1 MSFRNTASEACQNER
16 ERREGRR
23 RRFATLMSGC
33 LVVVS
38 VMFASVA
45 AKAAENNYSLV
56 SPDGVEIAVQ
66 EFGNPA
72 GPPIIF
78 IHGLLGSHGNWES
91 QVKSAEL
98 SRFRLITFDL
108 RGHGLSGKPD
118 EGAAYGNARRWADDL
133 HTVVKATQVKS
144 PVLVGWSLGGAVM
157 TNYVATYGDDHL
169 GGLLYVAGV
178 VELSPQLMTAHP
190 DVYGGLASEDAVV
203 RLEATRKFLALCF
216 ARQPDEATFDR
227 LLSNAALSSSTMVRH
242 TPSMPVLAAGA
253 LPRVKVPVV
262 MLYGEKDALVMANAS
277 IERATTLNP
286 AIDTMIYTD
295 SGHAP
300 FLEEAERFNLDLV
313 EFRDSIP
320 VR

>member
-1 MSFRNTASEACQNER
+1 MSFRNTASEACQNKR
-16 ERREGRR
+16 KRREGMRR
-23 RRFATLMSGC
+23 RSATLMSGC
-33 LVVVS
+33 LVAVS
-38 VMFASVA
+38 MMFASVA
-45 AKAAENNYSLV
+45 AKAAEKNYVLI

-66 EFGNPA
+66 EFGNPS

-91 QVKSAEL
+91 QVKSTEL

-133 HTVVKATQVKS
+133 HTVVNATQVES

-169 GGLLYVAGV
+169 GGLFYVAGV

-190 DVYGGLASEDAVV
+190 DVYGGLASDDAKV
-203 RLEATRKFLALCF
+203 RFDATRKFLALCF
-216 ARQPDEATFDR
+216 TKQPDKATFDR
-227 LLSNAALSSSTMVRH
+227 LLSHAALSSLTMVQH
-242 TPSMPVLAAGA
+242 TPSMQVLAADA

-277 IERATTLNP
+277 IERATSLNP

-313 EFRDSIP
+313 EFRDRIP

>member
-1 MSFRNTASEACQNER
+1 MSFRKTASEACQNER

-33 LVVVS
+33 LVAVS

-45 AKAAENNYSLV
+45 AKPAENNYSLV

-78 IHGLLGSHGNWES
+78 IHGLLGSHQNWES

-190 DVYGGLASEDAVV
+190 DIYGGLASEDAVV
-203 RLEATRKFLALCF
+203 RSEATRKFLALCF

-242 TPSMPVLAAGA
+242 TPSMPVLAADA

-277 IERATTLNP
+277 IERATSLNP
-286 AIDTMIYTD
+286 AINTMIYTD

-313 EFRDSIP
+313 AFRDRIP